1 MHGRDDQRRE
11 RRRHELAALL
21 RHLEGFPSSACA
33 AVAPRQT
40 STRGLTSAISVS
52 SHGRQAAISPAF
64 GFVWIRRLPRG
75 SHLKCFTT
83 LVT

>member
-1 MHGRDDQRRE
+1 MHRRDTIGASGDGTNSPRCCE
-11 RRRHELAALL
+11 TLNVL
-21 RHLEGFPSSACA
+21 PSSACA

-52 SHGRQAAISPAF
+52 SHGRHAATSAAL
-64 GFVWIRRLPRG
+64 GFAWIRRLPRG